1 MKGDVQSVE
10 DMIKVGA
17 CVNLTDNAG
26 WTPLHEAVLHKQYTI
41 VETLLKAGAQ
51 VNPAG
56 YNGLTPL
63 HDAVHLGDLKTI
75 DLLLKHGAD
84 PLLKNKR
91 GEAAVDMNR
100 DMSIQELLEKY
111 LPTVKRQ
118 CLSAQSVSC
127 STSCESGNKEPCQR
141 AAQSAEA
148 QNTQESHEIEACVGP
163 DADSGEETHDSSTET
178 RASPKVKSS
187 VQAMPPLRDRA
198 KDSGRCGSLLVQDQE
213 ILGSDTSS
221 SKASDV
227 ESDITVD
234 YIEAHSSSPGHWF
247 LSATQDFSGS
257 IRLVGETVREDANT
271 IDEDLHLSQVS
282 DAFSI
287 ISISGAC

>member
-10 DMIKVGA
+10 DMIKIGA
-17 CVNLTDNAG
+17 CVNLADNAG
-26 WTPLHEAVLHKQYTI
+26 WTPLHEAVLHKRYTI
-41 VETLLKAGAQ
+41 VEILLKAGAQ

-56 YNGLTPL
+56 YNGFTPL
-63 HDAVHLGDLKTI
+63 HDATI

-91 GEAAVDMNR
+91 GEAAVDLNKDMN
-100 DMSIQELLEKY
+100 IQELLEKY
-111 LPTVKRQ
+111 LPTIKRQ

-127 STSCESGNKEPCQR
+127 STSCAKSGNNEHCQR
-141 AAQSAEA
+141 ATQFANKDEA
-148 QNTQESHEIEACVGP
+148 QNSQESCEIEACDGP
-163 DADSGEETHDSSTET
+163 DAQETHNSSTKA
-178 RASPKVKSS
+178 RASPKAEVFSPYFLVKSS
-187 VQAMPPLRDRA
+187 LQAMPPLRDQA
-198 KDSGRCGSLLVQDQE
+198 KDSSMCGSLLVQDQE
-213 ILGSDTSS
+213 ILGSDASS

-257 IRLVGETVREDANT
+257 I
-271 IDEDLHLSQVS
+271 S
-282 DAFSI
+282 
-287 ISISGAC
+287 